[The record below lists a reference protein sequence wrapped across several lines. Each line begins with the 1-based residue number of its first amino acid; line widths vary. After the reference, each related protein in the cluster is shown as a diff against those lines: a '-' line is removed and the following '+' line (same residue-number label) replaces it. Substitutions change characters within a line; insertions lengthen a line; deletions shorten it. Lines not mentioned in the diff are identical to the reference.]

1 MSVPTVGPPRESL
14 PGTDLRLLPNLLTA
28 EQRERGADLLTG
40 PRPQVSVPGEPDRN
54 HDLLPVTGY
63 ENLQQAL
70 LLRFL
75 TEVGELAHLGHPTYG
90 SRLHE
95 LIGELNTPTTRN
107 RAKLFALQAL
117 ADEPRVASVRSVAVT
132 TDPRDPTR
140 LEIRAAVIAIDQ
152 VTELDLVFPVPL
164 AGGV

>member
-1 MSVPTVGPPRESL
+1 MSTPAPERSAL
-14 PGTDLRLLPNLLTA
+14 PGTDLRLLGNLRTA

-40 PRPQVSVPGEPDRN
+40 PRPQLLVPGEPDPG
-54 HDLLPVTGY
+54 HDLVPVTGF

-95 LIGELNTPTTRN
+95 LVGEPNTPTTRN
-107 RAKLFALQAL
+107 RAKHYALQAL
-117 ADEPRVASVRSVAVT
+117 AEEPRVATVRAVTVT
-132 TDPRDPTR
+132 TDPADPTR
-140 LEIRAAVIAIDQ
+140 IDVRAAVVAIDR
-152 VTELDLVFPVPL
+152 VTELNLVFPIPL
-164 AGGV
+164 AGGLP